1 MVNYIMRIANN
12 DEFEASVF
20 SRRAYYTAMR
30 RKWEKGMK
38 ILLARKIEGK
48 GDAFIGYAIVDR
60 ALSVD
65 ELSKEERD
73 MCIRN
78 GWSTKVLFSRLVR
91 LQPPI
96 LIKDTPVGR
105 WPQKGALLHG
115 APISDGD
122 MNSVIELASI
132 KINY

>member
-38 ILLARKIEGK
+38 ILLARKIEK
-48 GDAFIGYAIVDR
+48 GDAFIGYAVVDR

-65 ELSKEERD
+65 ELSREERD
-73 MCIRN
+73 MCTRN
-78 GWSTKVLFSRLVR
+78 GWSTKVLFTRLVR

-96 LIKDTPVGR
+96 LIKHTPVGR

-115 APISDGD
+115 APISDED
-122 MNSVIELASI
+122 LNAVIELASV